1 MRTIRMLGRLLW
13 KEAREG
19 WLVVAIVA
27 LVPPAAFAVAK
38 MLQPDQKA
46 MLQFVGAI
54 CSPAAIM
61 LWAALKGE
69 RLRNEGKL
77 PLAHLSVNPILER
90 MVSLGL
96 PILISALA
104 GAWLAAL
111 CRKHGIYHV
120 TSTDAFT
127 VAGLFALYGVFAFA
141 ACCLLSAAV
150 STWTGIAAG
159 LGWLVVGMFCLSNF
173 PGGVPGFR
181 RDMTGVSLASVVSLA
196 LFLGLSHKRR
206 FRFAWAPPI
215 ALLAIAVLAPV
226 VCDQLKPSALRQA
239 SYGATVMSRDG
250 AYAAGQPSFARGR
263 STIFYT
269 NKRAGTQSL
278 KCFDG
283 LATPVAL
290 DDRGGVFLLQSLD
303 NRRLRVLEWDG
314 KRDGRQTRQ
323 IADIPGS
330 RTLLDRSGRYWAP
343 FGSVSPDRRYLLFT
357 TGSLLGGGTDCW
369 IVNLRLGQAWIA
381 IPNQRGGISQ
391 VTWLGDRVALSPRW
405 SRLRMVD
412 LRTRST
418 HAMRIPTGTE
428 GRAR

>member
-19 WLVVAIVA
+19 WIVVAIVG

-46 MLQFVGAI
+46 MLQFIGAT
-54 CSPAAIM
+54 CSTAAIM

-69 RLRNEGKL
+69 RLRSEGNL
-77 PLAHLSVNPILER
+77 PLAHIPANPIVER
-90 MVSLGL
+90 TVSLGL

-111 CRKHGIYHV
+111 CRKHGIYNV
-120 TSTDAFT
+120 MSTDAFT
-127 VAGLFALYGVFAFA
+127 AAGLFALYGVFAFA

-159 LGWLVVGMFCLSNF
+159 LGWLVFGMFCLSNF

-196 LFLGLSHKRR
+196 LFLGLAHKRR

-226 VCDQLKPSALRQA
+226 VCDQLKPSAPQQRF
-239 SYGATVMSRDG
+239 YGVNVVSRDG
-250 AYAAGQPSFARGR
+250 AYAVGQPGFARGR

-269 NKRAGTQSL
+269 NKRTMSQSL
-278 KCFDG
+278 KLFDG
-283 LATPVAL
+283 VTTPVAL
-290 DDRGGVFLLQSLD
+290 DDRGRVFLLQSLD

-314 KRDGRQTRQ
+314 KRDGKQTRQ
-323 IADIPGS
+323 VADIPGS
-330 RTLLDRSGRYWAP
+330 RRLLDRSGRPWAP

-357 TGSLLGGGTDCW
+357 TGSMLGSGADCW
-369 IVNLRLGQAWIA
+369 LVNLRSGKACIA
-381 IPNQRGGISQ
+381 IPNQDGGILQ
-391 VTWLGDRVALSPRW
+391 ATWLGDRVALSARY

-412 LRTRST
+412 LRSRTAG
-418 HAMRIPTGTE
+418 AMRIPRSDG
-428 GRAR
+428 G